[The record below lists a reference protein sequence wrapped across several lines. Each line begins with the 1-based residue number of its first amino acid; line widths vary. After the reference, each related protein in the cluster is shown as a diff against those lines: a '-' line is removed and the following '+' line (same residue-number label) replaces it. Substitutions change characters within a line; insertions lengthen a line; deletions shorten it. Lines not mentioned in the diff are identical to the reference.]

1 MVHVQKKK
9 LKKKKVQPHIA
20 SVLWDTSASCTSHLP
35 AFLIGIFICCLQ
47 IPAKASDSYFRQNK
61 KTLYNI
67 AIAFLH
73 MAYSPFGI
81 LIRKTDIIVK
91 SFSSDEK

>member
-9 LKKKKVQPHIA
+9 TLKKRIQPHTA
-20 SVLWDTSASCTSHLP
+20 SMLWDPSASCTAHPP

-81 LIRKTDIIVK
+81 LIGKTDIIIK